1 MNPLN
6 WNQFIA
12 LNIIYVN
19 ILFGDKMN
27 TLEEIELFAK
37 ENYVPIARKQTVKF
51 MLDLIKENNYCS
63 FFEVGTAIGYTSIIL
78 AKEFIGMRILTI
90 EHDLNRVKIAK
101 ENFKNFEVE
110 DRIELIAGDAINFST
125 REQFDLI
132 FIDAAKKRNRFFLE
146 KYLENLNPGGTIIVD
161 NMNLED
167 FWVGANEN
175 KKAHYEQVMKEFRD
189 YVKNNPLYESTFYDD
204 IGDGI
209 VVIKIKK

>member
-1 MNPLN
+1 
-6 WNQFIA
+6 
-12 LNIIYVN
+12 
-19 ILFGDKMN
+19 MN
-27 TLEEIELFAK
+27 TLKEIELFAK

>member
-1 MNPLN
+1 MNPLK

>member
-1 MNPLN
+1 
-6 WNQFIA
+6 
-12 LNIIYVN
+12 
-19 ILFGDKMN
+19 MN

-167 FWVGANEN
+167 VWVGANEN
-175 KKAHYEQVMKEFRD
+175 KKAHYEQVMKEFRE

>member
-1 MNPLN
+1 
-6 WNQFIA
+6 
-12 LNIIYVN
+12 
-19 ILFGDKMN
+19 MN

-78 AKEFIGMRILTI
+78 AKEFIGLRILTI

-209 VVIKIKK
+209 VVIKIRK

>member
-1 MNPLN
+1 
-6 WNQFIA
+6 
-12 LNIIYVN
+12 
-19 ILFGDKMN
+19 MN

-78 AKEFIGMRILTI
+78 AKEFFGLRILTI

-175 KKAHYEQVMKEFRD
+175 KKAHYEQVMKEFRE

-209 VVIKIKK
+209 VVIKIRK

>member
-1 MNPLN
+1 
-6 WNQFIA
+6 
-12 LNIIYVN
+12 
-19 ILFGDKMN
+19 MN

-78 AKEFIGMRILTI
+78 AKEFIGLRILTI

-132 FIDAAKKRNRFFLE
+132 FIDAAKMRNRFFLE

-175 KKAHYEQVMKEFRD
+175 KKAHYEQVMKEFRE

-209 VVIKIKK
+209 VVIKIRK

>member
-1 MNPLN
+1 
-6 WNQFIA
+6 
-12 LNIIYVN
+12 
-19 ILFGDKMN
+19 MN

-175 KKAHYEQVMKEFRD
+175 KKAHYELVMKEFRD

>member
-1 MNPLN
+1 
-6 WNQFIA
+6 
-12 LNIIYVN
+12 
-19 ILFGDKMN
+19 MN

-189 YVKNNPLYESTFYDD
+189 YVQNNPLYESTFYDD